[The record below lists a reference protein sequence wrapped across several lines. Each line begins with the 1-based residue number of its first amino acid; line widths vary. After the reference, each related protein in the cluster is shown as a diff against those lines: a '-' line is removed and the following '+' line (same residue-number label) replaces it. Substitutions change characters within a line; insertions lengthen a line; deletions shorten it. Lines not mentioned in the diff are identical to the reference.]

1 MNILTP
7 QNSSKSNHTR
17 SVSDVKPT
25 ETPFAPCFSPITI
38 EVARALAVLSA
49 GISVSAVAPVL
60 AQPAGGQVVSGQA
73 TIQQQGNTTQIQQQS
88 QRAIID
94 WRSFSVGATG
104 TVDFRQPGSG
114 AAILN
119 RVTGNDP
126 SEILGRITANGQVF
140 LVNPNGI
147 VFGKGSSVDVGSLVA
162 STANISNSNFMANR
176 LEFKEPGKAGAHVVN
191 EGSITVAQG
200 GIAALVGPNVSNRGV
215 IQARLGKVALAGGD
229 AFVLDLYGDQLVNLI
244 VEQSIMESIKDASGK
259 TLSAHVNNTGS
270 VIADGGHVFLTV
282 ATVSQLLDNIINV
295 QGLIRATSFA
305 DNAGVISLRGDAR
318 TQVTVGGTLDVSGVK
333 GGSVSITGSSLNL
346 EGSTK
351 ISANGANGG
360 GTIEIGGGW
369 QGRGP
374 LPNSQNTTVAV
385 GAQLEAN
392 AQQRGN
398 GGTVVVWSDGNTR
411 MHGSISAQGG
421 SSFGDGGNVE
431 ISGVQSLSLGGT
443 VTAAAPVGRAG
454 QLLLDPTNLTV
465 AATGSTQLPT
475 VNSPGDA
482 IVSVDVIN
490 RALRTGTSVTLQA
503 TQDIGINAVI
513 DGRVTAGG
521 TPGASLALDAGRDI
535 NFNESIILRD
545 GNLVATATGRITQA
559 SNKLIYTGTGAI
571 GLRGA
576 AGVSVN
582 NLATSGAVTLASASG
597 PVSVA
602 SVIGDLPATTGG
614 PASRAS
620 SLSIVSGG
628 AVLLSG
634 AEIGS
639 GGITIQAIGDVTSMS
654 ASTASAAPL
663 PSALNSLGAI
673 SISSSSGSVGTSA
686 QKITAVAGGAITL
699 TAAQKI
705 VANDLLTT
713 NSVSLS
719 GATGIDVSAVA
730 GGAGAITATSS
741 AAAELRFQTAGAFN
755 LGTAALG
762 MNGLALMSASQ
773 LPTGIAISGPVFS
786 RGVVDLI
793 TSGDL
798 LFVGLQASLSVMDT
812 NSVFR
817 LRANRD
823 ITTGISGIRSAGG
836 GELSA
841 GEILTIGA
849 GGIESFGVQDRI
861 HASTGLPLS
870 GLTLIGNGAL
880 SVSSDP
886 IRSGHGVRLNGSVQ
900 VANGILQISSMNGS
914 IRVPYTYVPGSFVNY
929 SNPTWAP
936 SYVDQNL
943 SMPGLQT
950 PTLGGGGDANSS
962 SVLRISS
969 NNSSLNIWGVTLG
982 NITGFSNVKISAN
995 GADVRLVGPIG
1006 GAETGFSA
1014 NRVLPSS
1021 AGIYPTNNLPTVGA
1035 LEIAG
1040 ARHVELNGLNLN
1052 GQIGRQIGLS
1062 VNATGDIISNS
1073 TIALN
1078 RGEIKLSAGGWFFI
1092 GANIFSRGV
1101 DTFTSTASFTREF
1114 FPISLTAL
1122 QYTFFSNSNDPSD
1135 TARLVDATVPKITI
1149 ANNIP
1154 YFAASDSG
1162 FATPIFSSQNTA
1174 GTSPQPISLSRPVG
1188 AIPRTFSY
1196 LQARTAQADYQGLFF
1211 GRVRLLNGETISG
1224 EYANPLQGYVSPN
1237 FRVQD
1242 DYNLISTL
1250 AERNPSI
1257 VYAPANKFVTQT
1269 QAGDF
1274 STQWSME
1281 NATWDGQNLLFDYA
1295 SLPSRAITPRSVPS
1309 IIFSSF
1315 AVNRSSSYP
1324 VVTGDRSNFPQELLS
1339 IPMYGFYS
1347 DLTYR
1352 SFSST
1357 GNNTGEIN
1365 GVLSGSIT
1373 RLSNSTAGRDNA
1385 TRFLVYPG
1393 RIETANYRA
1402 TTDANG
1408 GFMGVVN
1415 NGSSNGT
1422 SQKIGQIGSIGFQ
1435 SVTGSTSSTGS
1446 SSVDVPGQ
1454 SVSVLN
1460 GFVPARP
1467 TDIPVVETGGP
1478 TTGGPTT
1485 GGPTTGGPTT
1495 GGPTTGGPT
1504 TGGPT
1509 TGGPTTGGPTTE
1521 GVVDSRPT
1529 FNVSLVDLLLER
1541 QQAALELVFG
1551 ARPGSEAD
1559 LGRTSALSGTATN
1572 VFQRRYRLAQS
1583 ANPAVCAPAD
1593 IERTEASRNPSQQ
1606 VVQDCAK

>member
-25 ETPFAPCFSPITI
+25 ETPFAPRFSPITI

-60 AQPAGGQVVSGQA
+60 AQPSGGQVVSGQA

-270 VIADGGHVFLTV
+270 IIADGGRVFLTV

-305 DNAGVISLRGDAR
+305 DNAGVISLRGDAS
-318 TQVTVGGTLDVSGVK
+318 TQVTVGGTLDVSGDKV
-333 GGSVSITGSSLNL
+333 GSVSITGSSLNL

-521 TPGASLALDAGRDI
+521 TPGANLALDAGRDI

-545 GNLVATATGRITQA
+545 GSLVATATGRITQA

-582 NLATSGAVTLASASG
+582 NLATSGVVTLASASG

-628 AVLLSG
+628 AVRLSG

-686 QKITAVAGGAITL
+686 QKINAISDRAITFTAAQNIVAHNLLTTDSVSLTGSSGIEVAAVAGE
-699 TAAQKI
+699 
-705 VANDLLTT
+705 
-713 NSVSLS
+713 
-719 GATGIDVSAVA
+719 
-730 GGAGAITATSS
+730 AGAITATSS
-741 AAAELRFQTAGAFN
+741 ATVGLRFQTAGAFN
-755 LGTAALG
+755 LGAAALG
-762 MNGLALMSASQ
+762 TNGLTLISASQ
-773 LPTGIAISGPVFS
+773 LPAGIVISGPVFS
-786 RGVVDLI
+786 RGVVDLS

-798 LFVGLQASLSVMDT
+798 LFSGPHASLSVTDS

-817 LRANRD
+817 LRASRD
-823 ITTGISGIRSAGG
+823 ITTGISGIRSDGG
-836 GELSA
+836 GQLSA
-841 GEILTIGA
+841 GEILTVGA
-849 GGIESFGVQDRI
+849 GGIESFGTQDRI

-870 GLTLIGNGAL
+870 GLTLVGDGSLEIGGDPTRYGNG
-880 SVSSDP
+880 
-886 IRSGHGVRLNGSVQ
+886 IRLNGSVQ
-900 VANGILQISSMNGS
+900 VASGILQVSSMNAS
-914 IRVPYTYVPGSFVNY
+914 IRARFNLATDTFINY
-929 SNPTWAP
+929 SDPTWTP

-943 SMPGLQT
+943 SLPGLQT
-950 PTLGGGGDANSS
+950 PTLAGGGDANSR

-969 NNSSLNIWGVTLG
+969 NNRSTNVWGVSLG
-982 NITGFSNVKISAN
+982 NVTGFGNVIISAN
-995 GADVRLVGPIG
+995 GADVILNGPIG

-1014 NRVLPSS
+1014 NRLLPSS
-1021 AGIYPTNNLPTVGA
+1021 AGNYPSNNLPTIGA
-1035 LEIAG
+1035 LEING
-1040 ARHVELNGLNLN
+1040 ARHVELNGLNLS
-1052 GQIGRQIGLS
+1052 GQIGRSVGLS
-1062 VNATGDIISNS
+1062 VTATGDIVSNS
-1073 TIALN
+1073 TIAVN
-1078 RGEIKLSAGGWFFI
+1078 RGEIKLSAGSWFYI
-1092 GANIFSRGV
+1092 GANILSRGV
-1101 DTFTSTASFTREF
+1101 DTFTSTTSFTREF
-1114 FPISLTAL
+1114 FPIFLTAR
-1122 QYTFFSNSNDPSD
+1122 QFTFFSNSNDPSD
-1135 TARLVDATVPKITI
+1135 TARVVDLAVPKITI
-1149 ANNIP
+1149 SNNVP
-1154 YFAASDSG
+1154 YFAALEAG
-1162 FATPIFSSQNTA
+1162 FETPIFPSQNTA
-1174 GTSPQPISLSRPVG
+1174 GTSPQPILIRQAEGSF
-1188 AIPRTFSY
+1188 PRSFNY
-1196 LQARTAQADYQGLFF
+1196 LQARTSQTDYQGLFF
-1211 GRVRLLNGETISG
+1211 GRVRVIPGETITG
-1224 EYANPLQGYVSPN
+1224 EYAQPSQGYVPPDWRSVDN
-1237 FRVQD
+1237 
-1242 DYNLISTL
+1242 YISVFAVAL
-1250 AERNPSI
+1250 RNPSI
-1257 VYAPANKFVTQT
+1257 VYAPAIKFVTQT
-1269 QAGDF
+1269 QSGDF
-1274 STQWSME
+1274 STEWSMA
-1281 NATWDGQNLLFDYA
+1281 NATWTGRSLEFNEA
-1295 SLPSRAITPRSVPS
+1295 SLPARALTPISTPQTL
-1309 IIFSSF
+1309 FSPTV
-1315 AVNRSSSYP
+1315 VNTSSSYP
-1324 VVTGDRSNFPQELLS
+1324 VVTGTRSRNPIELLS
-1339 IPMYGFYS
+1339 FGQSLYT
-1347 DLTYR
+1347 DLTYEKV
-1352 SFSST
+1352 SQTGST
-1357 GNNTGEIN
+1357 TALFN
-1365 GVLSGSIT
+1365 GVLTGSII
-1373 RLSNSTAGRDNA
+1373 RLSNSTSGSDNA
-1385 TRFLVYPG
+1385 TRFMIYPG
-1393 RIETANYRA
+1393 RIETATYSA
-1402 TTDANG
+1402 STDVNG
-1408 GFMGVVN
+1408 ALRGVN
-1415 NGSSNGT
+1415 NDGSSNGT
-1422 SQKIGQIGSIGFQ
+1422 GLKIGQIGSTGFQ
-1435 SVTGSTSSTGS
+1435 SVTGSTSSAGVI
-1446 SSVDVPGQ
+1446 SVADLGQ
-1454 SVSVLN
+1454 SVSLLN
-1460 GFVPARP
+1460 EFVPTRP
-1467 TDIPVVETGGP
+1467 TDIPIVDTGP

-1504 TGGPT
+1504 P
-1509 TGGPTTGGPTTE
+1509 E

-1583 ANPAVCAPAD
+1583 ANPAVCAPRD